1 MVASKTLLVRFVSTN
16 DQLADLLT
24 KPLSSPR
31 YHFAIASN
39 EIGNSLI
46 AKSCNQTEFPDV
58 CISTLE
64 SDPRSSNANLTDL
77 SKIGFELTVTKSN
90 ETLAE
95 AFKLLINA
103 SDYEEWARRSACYY
117 EYNSSDSQIKVGL
130 QYFDEMKY
138 DEANRIVGL
147 YNEGSTVWLS
157 LGLNDVYELIG
168 FVVSMAARTDNGE
181 LLIEKA
187 DELVSFDP
195 ESLNENILAIEAIDY
210 TANSMESLVLLDGAS
225 ISYDSME
232 SLVLLDAASVSS
244 E

>member
-1 MVASKTLLVRFVSTN
+1 MAIQVSVS
-16 DQLADLLT
+16 LCLIVIPIALSFL
-24 KPLSSPR
+24 LSSH
-31 YHFAIASN
+31 HFAIASN

-103 SDYEEWARRSACYY
+103 SDYDEWARRSACYY
-117 EYNSSDSQIKVGL
+117 TYNSSNFQIKVGL
-130 QYFDEMKY
+130 QYFDERKY

-147 YNEGSTVWLS
+147 YNEG
-157 LGLNDVYELIG
+157 LNYCLVNVVELTERIT
-168 FVVSMAARTDNGE
+168 FLKKFTTDLKVILH
-181 LLIEKA
+181 LL
-187 DELVSFDP
+187 
-195 ESLNENILAIEAIDY
+195 Y
-210 TANSMESLVLLDGAS
+210 
-225 ISYDSME
+225 
-232 SLVLLDAASVSS
+232 
-244 E
+244 

>member
-1 MVASKTLLVRFVSTN
+1 VLQEMAIQVSVS
-16 DQLADLLT
+16 LCLIVIPIALSFL
-24 KPLSSPR
+24 LSS

-103 SDYEEWARRSACYY
+103 DTDGIKTLTTI
-117 EYNSSDSQIKVGL
+117 NHTMTSQLNITAVNGINPTL
-130 QYFDEMKY
+130 Q
-138 DEANRIVGL
+138 ICHL
-147 YNEGSTVWLS
+147 
-157 LGLNDVYELIG
+157 
-168 FVVSMAARTDNGE
+168 
-181 LLIEKA
+181 
-187 DELVSFDP
+187 
-195 ESLNENILAIEAIDY
+195 
-210 TANSMESLVLLDGAS
+210 
-225 ISYDSME
+225 
-232 SLVLLDAASVSS
+232 
-244 E
+244 